1 MLLVAFNLSNFV
13 LSVLIISPVF
23 LLLLRFCTF
32 HWIHSVVPDNSATL
46 STKIQIFGVGPQFSM
61 HVSSTA
67 LSLGLSNSGTICQS
81 KHPQL

>member
-46 STKIQIFGVGPQFSM
+46 STNPDLWSWTTVFYACIQYSFVPRAI
-61 HVSSTA
+61 
-67 LSLGLSNSGTICQS
+67 
-81 KHPQL
+81 K